1 MDKIRVLHLI
11 PNLVKGGAQRI
22 ALDICNEL
30 QTRPEVKVALLY
42 WEGKNQF
49 EFLSENLE
57 VHQINIQYE
66 LSFSRQHRINISEY
80 EAFVDDFKPDIIH
93 THLYPAELVSREN
106 SRKDISY
113 FTHCHDNMRQLE
125 KWSLK
130 TLASK
135 QKSVEYLE
143 RKRLMKRYQKCDNQ
157 FIAIS
162 KDVQL
167 YLESN
172 LSKSLVN
179 NIHLLPNGFNYEGFF
194 QSVKSNLSDPVRL
207 INVGNFIPKKNQE
220 FLLEVQEKLNH
231 EQINTEL
238 TFIGAGTT
246 FLELKEKTATRD
258 IHNVRFPG
266 KKDDIVTFLKESSIY
281 VHSALYE
288 PFGLVIVEAMAA
300 GLPVVSLDGK
310 GNRDIISDNENGFL
324 IEQGGIDT
332 FVQRIKDLIKDKQLY
347 NRIARNGQESAKK
360 YNIRN
365 YTDQLIQIYQPA
377 LRRSSMGGK

>member
-1 MDKIRVLHLI
+1 MSELRILHVI

-30 QTRPEVKVALLY
+30 QKKPEVKVALLY

-143 RKRLMKRYQKCDNQ
+143 RKRLMKRYKKCDNQ

-179 NIHLLPNGFNYEGFF
+179 NIHPLPNGFNYEGFYHK
-194 QSVKSNLSDPVRL
+194 VKSDLSSPVRL
-207 INVGNFIPKKNQE
+207 INVGNFVPVKNQE
-220 FLLEVQEKLNH
+220 FLIHCLKQLKEGDALLRLIGDGVIRKEVQEVV
-231 EQINTEL
+231 TM
-238 TFIGAGTT
+238 
-246 FLELKEKTATRD
+246 LELNKS
-258 IHNVRFPG
+258 VQ
-266 KKDDIVTFLKESSIY
+266 FLGTPDNISIELAESDIY
-281 VHSALYE
+281 VHASRSEA
-288 PFGLVIVEAMAA
+288 FGLVLLEAMAA

-310 GNRDIISDNENGFL
+310 GNRDLIQDGINGFIVDQND
-324 IEQGGIDT
+324 IET
-332 FVQRIKDLIKDKQLY
+332 FVQRVKDLIKDKQLY
-347 NRIARNGQESAKK
+347 NRIALNGQESAKK
-360 YNIRN
+360 YDIRN
-365 YTDQLIQIYQPA
+365 YAHQLIQIYQHA
-377 LRRSSMGGK
+377 LRGGTMGRK

>member
-125 KWSLK
+125 KWSIK
-130 TLASK
+130 TLGSK
-135 QKSVEYLE
+135 QKIVENIE
-143 RKRLMKRYQKCDNQ
+143 RQRLMKRYQKSDNQ

-167 YLESN
+167 YLVSN
-172 LSKSLVN
+172 LPKSLVN
-179 NIHLLPNGFNYEGFF
+179 NFHLLPNGFNYEGFF
-194 QSVKSNLSDPVRL
+194 HEVKSYLSHPVRL
-207 INVGNFIPKKNQE
+207 INVGNFVPVKNQE
-220 FLLEVQEKLNH
+220 FLIHCLKQLKEENVLLRLVGDGVTRKEVEKVVEKLELNH
-231 EQINTEL
+231 SVEL
-238 TFIGAGTT
+238 LGTPDNISK
-246 FLELKEKTATRD
+246 ELA
-258 IHNVRFPG
+258 
-266 KKDDIVTFLKESSIY
+266 ESDIY
-281 VHSALYE
+281 VHASKSEA
-288 PFGLVIVEAMAA
+288 FGLVLLEAMAA
-300 GLPVVSLDGK
+300 GLPVVSLDGQ
-310 GNRDIISDNENGFL
+310 GNRDLIQDGINGF
-324 IEQGGIDT
+324 IVDQNDTQT
-332 FVQRIKDLIKDKQLY
+332 FVQRIKDLIEDKELY
-347 NRIARNGQESAKK
+347 KRIAFKGQESAKK
-360 YNIRN
+360 HDIRF
-365 YTDQLIQIYQPA
+365 YTDQLIQLYTNAI
-377 LRRSSMGGK
+377 RRGTVGR